1 MALAQ
6 SAPEKIQAIQ
16 NTHETVEWR
25 GAMIGGWVLLQARPS
40 PHFLIFPFLP
50 LSRPSQR
57 RALTLLGFPA

>member
-25 GAMIGGWVLLQARPS
+25 GAMIGGWVLLQACSS
-40 PHFLIFPFLP
+40 PHFLVFSFLP
-50 LSRPSQR
+50 LPTPSQR